1 MRINEAGWD
10 RLIRVAAGV
19 AILALTVV
27 GPRTLW
33 GLLGAVPLFTGLVGH
48 CPLYRLVGM
57 STCPV
62 GARDR

>member
-1 MRINEAGWD
+1 MRINEAAWD
-10 RLIRVAAGV
+10 RLIRVAAGL

-33 GLLGAVPLFTGLVGH
+33 GLLGVIPLFTGLVGH

-62 GARDR
+62 GTRDR